1 MKLFFM
7 RHDMNALLGIVSE
20 YRLLFSINIVVVLIG
35 AALEGVGIGLLVPVL
50 ESLNVGSESDSFFT
64 TQAKHLFAYTGIKYT
79 FINLII
85 VFTALMLSKYLM
97 LMVQQRLSRMLSS
110 SATRDLRIESVSN
123 LLSVSLGYF
132 HNKKLGDIVSTI
144 FNSTQNTGGA
154 LEYFVMM
161 IKGAVFALAYL
172 VVAFMLSWELSVGL
186 LGFVLIAYFLIWPRF
201 MKGKQYGAM
210 EKELM
215 DSIYSELQD
224 KIGGMKV
231 VKQFSTE
238 KKMLNEVKVLVRN
251 YQENAVNLMDN
262 KIISYAFFEPFLF
275 LLMVTLIVVS
285 TEMFAIP
292 LASMLVMLIIFT
304 QMIPQ
309 FKTINSNLLVLNEL
323 LPHHH
328 KVQDLI
334 SKIGKPYITDGSQS
348 ISKIETNIELKQVS
362 FSYDGCENLVL
373 DNINIIFPA
382 RKTTA
387 IVGPSG
393 GGKSTLI
400 ELLARNY
407 DPDKGKV
414 LVDGVNIKDVKK
426 INWKQLMAVVDQDC
440 YLFHESIYDN
450 IRYGKINATQDEVI
464 QAASK
469 ANAHE
474 FIENTEDGYETLIGQ
489 RGTRLS
495 GGQRQ
500 RVALA
505 RALIR
510 EPELLILDEA
520 TSALDGESERL
531 VQVAV
536 DNLKSSI
543 TLVIIAHRL
552 STIKHADLIV
562 FIDNGRVLESG
573 SHDEL
578 MHQGGRY
585 SQHVRLQYDEV

>member
-1 MKLFFM
+1 
-7 RHDMNALLGIVSE
+7 
-20 YRLLFSINIVVVLIG
+20 
-35 AALEGVGIGLLVPVL
+35 
-50 ESLNVGSESDSFFT
+50 
-64 TQAKHLFAYTGIKYT
+64 
-79 FINLII
+79 
-85 VFTALMLSKYLM
+85 
-97 LMVQQRLSRMLSS
+97 
-110 SATRDLRIESVSN
+110 
-123 LLSVSLGYF
+123 
-132 HNKKLGDIVSTI
+132 
-144 FNSTQNTGGA
+144 
-154 LEYFVMM
+154 
-161 IKGAVFALAYL
+161 
-172 VVAFMLSWELSVGL
+172 
-186 LGFVLIAYFLIWPRF
+186 
-201 MKGKQYGAM
+201 
-210 EKELM
+210 
-215 DSIYSELQD
+215 
-224 KIGGMKV
+224 
-231 VKQFSTE
+231 
-238 KKMLNEVKVLVRN
+238 
-251 YQENAVNLMDN
+251 
-262 KIISYAFFEPFLF
+262 
-275 LLMVTLIVVS
+275 
-285 TEMFAIP
+285 
-292 LASMLVMLIIFT
+292 
-304 QMIPQ
+304 
-309 FKTINSNLLVLNEL
+309 
-323 LPHHH
+323 
-328 KVQDLI
+328 
-334 SKIGKPYITDGSQS
+334 
-348 ISKIETNIELKQVS
+348 
-362 FSYDGCENLVL
+362 
-373 DNINIIFPA
+373 
-382 RKTTA
+382 
-387 IVGPSG
+387 
-393 GGKSTLI
+393 
-400 ELLARNY
+400 
-407 DPDKGKV
+407 
-414 LVDGVNIKDVKK
+414 
-426 INWKQLMAVVDQDC
+426 MAVVDQDC